1 VVGLSGLA
9 LTPKWVI
16 TYPIRRS
23 SPSWWVK
30 RYPPPSYP
38 RRQTRF
44 PAASHGRMTVAEALH
59 ELRTDPRP
67 FATGE
72 VLAMASRHGLENA
85 VRRREII
92 RILPGLYSAALHSDS
107 WLVLA
112 RAALQWS
119 PDAVL
124 SGASAL
130 FAAGALLDAPS
141 RIEVVVPRHGRRRYP
156 AWIAARRS
164 DLVLPTAPWIEAH
177 RMLVPAYAVAL
188 GYGAAPPG
196 FRAELVYGPVRS
208 GRTTPEEIDAAVR
221 SLPRVRSRR
230 ALHRRAALAA
240 AGIESFVE
248 EVGARDVL
256 AGPEFAGL
264 VRQHRLHVRGASF
277 RVDAFHAPSLTAFE
291 FDGARFHDARRLED
305 ARRDAVLASVGV
317 VTVRFGYADV
327 MNRPDWC
334 RDVALRTVQARVR
347 DDPLPGGAGSAD
359 AHGTARGGP
368 TRQAGAGRLE
378 PWAR

>member
-1 VVGLSGLA
+1 MVGLSGLA

-119 PDAVL
+119 PDA
-124 SGASAL
+124 GGDRRCRAL
-130 FAAGALLDAPS
+130 TSAGAIATSPASPCRPGRS
-141 RIEVVVPRHGRRRYP
+141 RNRELYGGGRR
-156 AWIAARRS
+156 
-164 DLVLPTAPWIEAH
+164 T
-177 RMLVPAYAVAL
+177 
-188 GYGAAPPG
+188 
-196 FRAELVYGPVRS
+196 
-208 GRTTPEEIDAAVR
+208 
-221 SLPRVRSRR
+221 
-230 ALHRRAALAA
+230 
-240 AGIESFVE
+240 
-248 EVGARDVL
+248 
-256 AGPEFAGL
+256 
-264 VRQHRLHVRGASF
+264 
-277 RVDAFHAPSLTAFE
+277 
-291 FDGARFHDARRLED
+291 
-305 ARRDAVLASVGV
+305 
-317 VTVRFGYADV
+317 
-327 MNRPDWC
+327 
-334 RDVALRTVQARVR
+334 
-347 DDPLPGGAGSAD
+347 
-359 AHGTARGGP
+359 
-368 TRQAGAGRLE
+368 
-378 PWAR
+378 